1 MKDVYSS
8 VVVSVVGSPAVWA
21 SPLANLKILG
31 ARPLF
36 AAGGASLTG
45 WEEAVYDNQ
54 LPAVPL
60 GLVGELPAELAPSSV
75 HDGLGQLMVFNHI
88 AGRQVLDTN
97 DIILANDIRGQ
108 PERRTTQSAHVQLPF
123 TYITARGIGFDETF

>member
-36 AAGGASLTG
+36 AADRAGLAGR
-45 WEEAVYDNQ
+45 EEAVYRDQ
-54 LPAVPL
+54 LPSVPL
-60 GLVGELPAELAPSSV
+60 CLVGELPAELAPGGV
-75 HDGLGQLMVFNHI
+75 HNGLGQLMIFNHI
-88 AGRQVLDTN
+88 AGRQVLNTN

-108 PERRTTQSAHVQLPF
+108 LMQ
-123 TYITARGIGFDETF
+123 YIPTLVGDVLV